1 MKKVAGVLMCLCL
14 CGSVSVMAQRH
25 PEHPERNMEE
35 MANRRAERLAD
46 DFKLKDEA
54 RADFLSLYKAYQQ
67 ELTAQ
72 RMERE
77 RPEVKKA
84 ADYTEEEAKAR
95 IQESFDRKARQI
107 VIFYNRLE
115 IDKKYY
121 EKFSTM
127 LSGKQLMR
135 IFAPMRNIDNRNHAA
150 KMRGGRHSGGMPTG
164 RGGALDASADRS
176 SENPSEDF

>member
-14 CGSVSVMAQRH
+14 WGSVSVMAQRR

-54 RADFLSLYKAYQQ
+54 RADFLSLYKTYQQ
-67 ELTAQ
+67 ELMAQ

-77 RPEVKKA
+77 RPEAKKA

-95 IQESFDRKARQI
+95 IQESFDRKAQQI
-107 VIFYNRLE
+107 VTFYNRLE

-121 EKFSTM
+121 EKFSKI

-135 IFAPMRNIDNRNHAA
+135 IFAPMRDVDNR
-150 KMRGGRHSGGMPTG
+150 KRGGQMYGNRRLGETSEKAGD
-164 RGGALDASADRS
+164 AL
-176 SENPSEDF
+176 NGPSDNSFEDLNRP